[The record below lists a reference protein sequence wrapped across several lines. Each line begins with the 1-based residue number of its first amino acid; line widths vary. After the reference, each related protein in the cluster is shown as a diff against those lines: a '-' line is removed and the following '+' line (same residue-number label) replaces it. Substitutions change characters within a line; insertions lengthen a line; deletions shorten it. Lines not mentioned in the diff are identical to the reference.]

1 MPGGR
6 FVCDDHD
13 AKNGDTAVTQP
24 PGADAT
30 GAPLKSLRDLYAEHG
45 GKLSHKWTSYL
56 EEYDRLFSPYRGR
69 AVTMLEIGVQNGG
82 SLELWSRYFPLATKI
97 IGCDINPKCGQL
109 SFADPRISV
118 LVADAG
124 GEQGLAAVRTQATC
138 FDVVIDDGSHTSGD
152 IVRGFARYFPLVPD
166 GGLYVCEDLH
176 AGYWKEFEG
185 GLLDPHSA
193 ITFFKM
199 LVDVVN
205 HEHWR
210 IPGTR
215 RDLLGHFGSRY
226 GVEFDEEQL
235 ARVHSVEF
243 INSLCVVRKEPAQVN
258 SVGLQVAV
266 GTEALVD
273 ATPRRM
279 HNLSMAAMFPPLP
292 TR

>member
-1 MPGGR
+1 MGMTEQLRAGR
-6 FVCDDHD
+6 PDP
-13 AKNGDTAVTQP
+13 AQRP
-24 PGADAT
+24 
-30 GAPLKSLRDLYAEHG
+30 LRDLYAEHR

-56 EEYDRLFSPYRGR
+56 EEYDRLFTPYRDR

-82 SLELWSRYFPLATKI
+82 SLELWSQFLPLARKI
-97 IGCDINPKCGQL
+97 VGCDINPKCGQL
-109 SFADPRISV
+109 SFEDSRICV
-118 LVADAG
+118 LVVDAG
-124 GEQGLAAVRTQATC
+124 SEQGLAAVLAQGDR
-138 FDVVIDDGSHTSGD
+138 FDLVIDDGSHTSGD

-199 LVDVVN
+199 LVDIVN

-210 IPGTR
+210 IAGAR
-215 RDLLGHFGSRY
+215 RDILQHFAKRY
-226 GVEFDEEQL
+226 GVEFDEQQL

-243 INSLCVVRKEPAQVN
+243 INSLCVVRKEPAPAN

-266 GTEALVD
+266 GSDAQVD

-279 HNLSMAAMFPPLP
+279 HNLSMAAMFPPHS
-292 TR
+292 RR